1 VVGPTDTLCT
11 YVLLYIFCFFM
22 TVMFWHPAFLCLM

>member
-11 YVLLYIFCFFM
+11 YVLLYIFFLFM